1 MRLDVYLTENGFADS
16 RTEAKK
22 LIQSGSVTLS
32 GKEVTKPAYEVD
44 GTEDIK
50 VNNVRKKYASRG
62 GFKLE
67 GAIEAFDFRVEG
79 ALALDVGAS
88 SGGFTDCLLQNGA
101 KHVISVDSGFGQ
113 MVEFLRRDDRVTVIE
128 KFNAR
133 YMTAA
138 DLEYTPTLAV
148 MDVSFISQTLIIGKI
163 PAILR
168 ENGVFVSLIKPQFE
182 AGRQAVGKGGI
193 VKSAAD
199 REAAVLRVIDFSGS
213 VGLVCTGLIA
223 SPIKGGDGNT
233 EFLAC
238 FSRIGVP
245 ISRETVRK
253 TVRGA

>member
-50 VNNVRKKYASRG
+50 VNKVPKKYASRG

-148 MDVSFISQTLIIGKI
+148 MDVSFISATYIIGAVYDVLADGGDFI
-163 PAILR
+163 C
-168 ENGVFVSLIKPQFE
+168 LIKPQFE
-182 AGRQAVGKGGI
+182 LGRSALSKNGI
-193 VKSAAD
+193 VKDEKKRKMAVDKVTSYAESAGF
-199 REAAVLRVIDFSGS
+199 LTLGII
-213 VGLVCTGLIA
+213 T
-223 SPIKGGDGNT
+223 SPIFGGDGNT
-233 EFLAC
+233 EYIAHF
-238 FSRIGVP
+238 RKRGQN
-245 ISRETVRK
+245 ETYCYNSES
-253 TVRGA
+253 GEG